1 MGLSRNKV
9 AVSEG
14 AAGSPPFYG
23 DQETESAGRSRD
35 LVVELGKNL
44 GRDVYSFCMDR
55 ICCSI
60 VRLQSESERTNPRG
74 KNESKA
80 RPFHFSLL
88 TLHCYGGVA
97 QLGEHLPC
105 KQGVM
110 GSNPIISTIF
120 QDRAFG
126 SGLKNRVDD
135 GQSKPISRAS
145 LENKVRIPFFTSQM
159 VEER

>member
-44 GRDVYSFCMDR
+44 DSDVYSCCTDEF
-55 ICCSI
+55 CCSI
-60 VRLQSESERTNPRG
+60 VRLQSESERAPI
-74 KNESKA
+74 KI
-80 RPFHFSLL
+80 
-88 TLHCYGGVA
+88 YGGVA

-135 GQSKPISRAS
+135 GQSKPISQA
-145 LENKVRIPFFTSQM
+145 QA
-159 VEER
+159 